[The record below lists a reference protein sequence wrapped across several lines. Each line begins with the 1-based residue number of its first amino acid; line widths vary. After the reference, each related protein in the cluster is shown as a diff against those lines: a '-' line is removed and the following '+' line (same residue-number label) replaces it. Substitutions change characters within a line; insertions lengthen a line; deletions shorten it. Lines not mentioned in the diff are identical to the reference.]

1 MDYKRYFNLNEENAK
16 QYVIDHTNFFEHEN
30 AQKLKVKEVSDG
42 NINHVY
48 KVSDGKKSLIL
59 KQTGETIRTSGNPL
73 DQYRGHIEERCLEIQ
88 RKLSGGQVPEVYDY
102 NETMH
107 VILMEDVSNF
117 KNLRYEL
124 QKKHI
129 YPKFDEQIS
138 NFMVNVL
145 LPTTDLVLESTTKKN
160 LVKEFVNP
168 GTCQISEDLVLTE
181 PYYDYNNRN
190 TFDKRLTDFVTI
202 NLYNND
208 VLKANIGQLRN
219 NFMNNAQALIH
230 GDLHSGSIFINTDD
244 IRVFDSEF
252 AFYGPIGYDIGNV
265 IGNLIFP
272 YVVQKTFQAKFKE
285 DNTEIISWLH
295 ETIKNVFDKTFTKLA
310 NKYDQIVEFPF
321 YREREFKNQYLRS
334 IKNDTLGYA
343 GTEIIRRTVGDSKV
357 IEITSIENQEIK
369 NLVMKILIKIGIDL
383 ILNRKEYNNGT
394 EIILDIDVIIAQI
407 IKQEG

>member
-16 QYVIDHTNFFEHEN
+16 QYVVDHTNFFEHGN

-73 DQYRGHIEERCLEIQ
+73 DQYRGHIEERCLKIQ
-88 RKLSGGQVPEVYDY
+88 RKLSGGQVPEIYDY

-160 LVKEFVNP
+160 LVKEFINP
-168 GTCQISEDLVLTE
+168 GPCQISEDLVLTE

-190 TFDKRLTDFVTI
+190 TFDRRLTEFVKI
-202 NLYNND
+202 NLYEND

-230 GDLHSGSIFINTDD
+230 GDLHSGSIFINSDD

-272 YVVQKTFQAKFKE
+272 YVVQKAFQSKLKE
-285 DNTEIISWLH
+285 DNSEIINWLH
-295 ETIKNVFDKTFTKLA
+295 ENIKKVFDKTFTKLSE
-310 NKYDQIVEFPF
+310 KYDQIVKFPF

-369 NLVMKILIKIGIDL
+369 NLVMKILIKIGSNL
-383 ILNRKEYNNGT
+383 ILNRKVYNDGV
-394 EIILDIDVIIAQI
+394 EVILDIDEIIAKI

>member
-1 MDYKRYFNLNEENAK
+1 
-16 QYVIDHTNFFEHEN
+16 
-30 AQKLKVKEVSDG
+30 
-42 NINHVY
+42 
-48 KVSDGKKSLIL
+48 
-59 KQTGETIRTSGNPL
+59 
-73 DQYRGHIEERCLEIQ
+73 
-88 RKLSGGQVPEVYDY
+88 
-102 NETMH
+102 
-107 VILMEDVSNF
+107 
-117 KNLRYEL
+117 
-124 QKKHI
+124 
-129 YPKFDEQIS
+129 
-138 NFMVNVL
+138 MVNVL

>member
-1 MDYKRYFNLNEENAK
+1 MDHKRYFNLNEENAK
-16 QYVIDHTNFFEHEN
+16 QYVVDHTNFFEHGN

-73 DQYRGHIEERCLEIQ
+73 DQYRGHIEERCLKIQ
-88 RKLSGGQVPEVYDY
+88 RKLSGGQVPEIYDY

-160 LVKEFVNP
+160 LVKEFINP
-168 GTCQISEDLVLTE
+168 GPCQISEDLVLTE

-190 TFDKRLTDFVTI
+190 TFDRRLTEFVKI
-202 NLYNND
+202 NLYEND

-230 GDLHSGSIFINTDD
+230 GDLHSGSIFINSDD

-272 YVVQKTFQAKFKE
+272 YVVQKAFQSKLKE
-285 DNTEIISWLH
+285 DNSEIINWLH
-295 ETIKNVFDKTFTKLA
+295 ENIKKVFDKTFTKLSE
-310 NKYDQIVEFPF
+310 KYDQIVKFPF

-369 NLVMKILIKIGIDL
+369 NLVMKILIKIGSDL
-383 ILNRKEYNNGT
+383 ILNRKVYNGGV
-394 EIILDIDVIIAQI
+394 EVILDIDEIIAKI